1 MSKNKIILLASGL
14 IFSLSIIYIG
24 SVFADLPQNI
34 PVHFNIMGEPN
45 QFAHKNNLFLF
56 LGIYV
61 LISAFILISYRNNAL
76 TNLPKRIKDN
86 PLKIKNLII
95 DIHFIITILFSYI
108 GLQSVRI
115 AQGHISGLGIGVILL
130 LALFIIRIIAIYREV
145 KKS

>member
-1 MSKNKIILLASGL
+1 MSNNKIILLASGL
-14 IFSLSIIYIG
+14 IFSLSTIYIG

-34 PVHFNIMGEPN
+34 PVHFNLMGEPN

-61 LISAFILISYRNNAL
+61 LISAFLLTSYHNNAL
-76 TNLPKRIKDN
+76 INLPKQIKDN

-108 GLQSVRI
+108 GLQSVEI
-115 AQGHISGLGIGVILL
+115 AQGHISGLGTGVIPL
-130 LALFIIRIIAIYREV
+130 LALFIIRIIDIYSEV